1 MEQFVAQGQTSAPAA
16 ATPARGEG
24 SGQSFEQRVAELE
37 ATVAALKDT
46 NKELGESTFIDQE
59 QPKTAH
65 DPGTPKRGPQAG
77 SNPFSYA
84 QFTVQPRGSVQ
95 YPTSSQ

>member
-1 MEQFVAQGQTSAPAA
+1 MRDNLQPE
-16 ATPARGEG
+16 RGALG
-24 SGQSFEQRVAELE
+24 PRSLRQRLGG
-37 ATVAALKDT
+37 
-46 NKELGESTFIDQE
+46 GESTFIDQE